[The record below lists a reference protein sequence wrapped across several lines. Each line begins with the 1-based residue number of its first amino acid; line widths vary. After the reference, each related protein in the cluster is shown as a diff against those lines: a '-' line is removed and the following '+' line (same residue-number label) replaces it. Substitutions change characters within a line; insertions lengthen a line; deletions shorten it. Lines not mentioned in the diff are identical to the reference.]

1 MLSYNAIGMSQ
12 GGLFLRGVA
21 QKCPQK
27 MKNLITFGSPHQG
40 IYGLPKIWC
49 KRWIGWMYFYL
60 HDLCEY
66 GNRLINHFHQHIL
79 EHLLGGFL
87 KVQFQYWH
95 NPLNNKE
102 YRRSNQFLA
111 DIKDSIEL
119 CN

>member
-66 GNRLINHFHQHIL
+66 GNRLINHFHQQIL

-111 DIKDSIEL
+111 DINNDR
-119 CN
+119 